1 MTGPQYPGQP
11 GPDDTPRDPG
21 QNPPPGQYGS
31 SPQGGQYGQ
40 NPPGGQYGGQQY
52 PPPPGGQY
60 GSNPQ
65 GGRYG
70 QNPQGGQYEAAPQ
83 YAGNYQQQPP
93 ASPKNGMGIAALIL
107 GIVSVLAFWTFG
119 FGILLGIVA
128 VILGVVGRNRAKRL
142 EATNKGVATTG
153 LVFGILGIIAGA
165 VFIALSVWVFNEVGV
180 QDLTNCLSNA
190 GGDQAAIEQCQQQ
203 FTSNLEDR
211 FSVTITPSP

>member
-21 QNPPPGQYGS
+21 QYPPPGQYGS
-31 SPQGGQYGQ
+31 SPQGGQYG
-40 NPPGGQYGGQQY
+40 GQY

-60 GSNPQ
+60 GS
-65 GGRYG
+65 G
-70 QNPQGGQYEAAPQ
+70 PQGGQYESAPQ
-83 YAGNYQQQPP
+83 YSGNYQQQPP

-107 GIVSVLAFWTFG
+107 GIISVLAFWTFG

-128 VILGVVGRNRAKRL
+128 VILGIVGRNRAKRL

-165 VFIALSVWVFNEVGV
+165 VFIALSVWVFNEVGG
-180 QDLTNCLSNA
+180 QDLTDCLSNA
-190 GGDQAAIEQCQQQ
+190 GGDQAAIEQCQQD

>member
-21 QNPPPGQYGS
+21 QYPPPGQYGQT
-31 SPQGGQYGQ
+31 PQGGQY
-40 NPPGGQYGGQQY
+40 
-52 PPPPGGQY
+52 PPPP
-60 GSNPQ
+60 
-65 GGRYG
+65 
-70 QNPQGGQYEAAPQ
+70 GGQYEAAPQ
-83 YAGNYQQQPP
+83 YAGGYQQQPP
-93 ASPKNGMGIAALIL
+93 ASPKNGVGIAALIL
-107 GIVSVLAFWTFG
+107 GIISVLAFWTFG

-128 VILGVVGRNRAKRL
+128 VILGIVGRNRAKRL

-165 VFIALSVWVFNEVGV
+165 VFIALSVWVFNEVGGR
-180 QDLTNCLSNA
+180 DLTDCLSNA
-190 GGDQAAIEQCQQQ
+190 GSDQAAIEQCQQD

>member
-21 QNPPPGQYGS
+21 QYPPPGQYGQT
-31 SPQGGQYGQ
+31 PQ
-40 NPPGGQYGGQQY
+40 
-52 PPPPGGQY
+52 GGQY
-60 GSNPQ
+60 GSNPP
-65 GGRYG
+65 GGQY
-70 QNPQGGQYEAAPQ
+70 PPPPGGQYEAAPQ
-83 YAGNYQQQPP
+83 YAGGYQQQPP

-107 GIVSVLAFWTFG
+107 GIISVLAFWTFG

-128 VILGVVGRNRAKRL
+128 VIIGIVGRNRAKRL

-165 VFIALSVWVFNEVGV
+165 VFIALSVWVFNEVGGR
-180 QDLTNCLSNA
+180 DLTDCLSNA
-190 GGDQAAIEQCQQQ
+190 GSDQAAIEQCQQD

>member
-21 QNPPPGQYGS
+21 QYPPPGQYGQT
-31 SPQGGQYGQ
+31 PQ
-40 NPPGGQYGGQQY
+40 
-52 PPPPGGQY
+52 GGQY
-60 GSNPQ
+60 GSNPP
-65 GGRYG
+65 GGQY
-70 QNPQGGQYEAAPQ
+70 PPPPGGQYEAAPQ
-83 YAGNYQQQPP
+83 YAGGYQQQPP

-107 GIVSVLAFWTFG
+107 GIISVLAFWTFG

-128 VILGVVGRNRAKRL
+128 VILGIVGRNRAKRL

-165 VFIALSVWVFNEVGV
+165 VFIALSVWVFNEVGGR
-180 QDLTNCLSNA
+180 DLTDCLSNA
-190 GGDQAAIEQCQQQ
+190 GSDQAAIEQCQQD

>member
-21 QNPPPGQYGS
+21 QYPPPGQYGS
-31 SPQGGQYGQ
+31 SPQGGQYGSSPQ
-40 NPPGGQYGGQQY
+40 GGQYGGQY

-60 GSNPQ
+60 GS
-65 GGRYG
+65 G
-70 QNPQGGQYEAAPQ
+70 PQGGQYESAPQ
-83 YAGNYQQQPP
+83 YSGGYQQQPP

-107 GIVSVLAFWTFG
+107 GIISVLAFWTFG

-128 VILGVVGRNRAKRL
+128 VILGIVGRNRAKRL

-165 VFIALSVWVFNEVGV
+165 VFIALSVWVFNEVGG
-180 QDLTNCLSNA
+180 QDLTDCLSNA
-190 GGDQAAIEQCQQQ
+190 GGDQAAIEQCQQD

>member
-21 QNPPPGQYGS
+21 QYPPPGQYGS
-31 SPQGGQYGQ
+31 SPQGGQYGSTPQ
-40 NPPGGQYGGQQY
+40 GGEYGSNPQGGQYGGQY

-60 GSNPQ
+60 ES
-65 GGRYG
+65 
-70 QNPQGGQYEAAPQ
+70 APQ
-83 YAGNYQQQPP
+83 YSGGYQQQPP

-107 GIVSVLAFWTFG
+107 GIISVLAFWTFG

-128 VILGVVGRNRAKRL
+128 VILGIVGRNRAKRL

-165 VFIALSVWVFNEVGV
+165 VFIALSVWVFNEVGG
-180 QDLTNCLSNA
+180 QDLTDCLSNA
-190 GGDQAAIEQCQQQ
+190 GGDQAAIEQCQQD

>member
-21 QNPPPGQYGS
+21 QYPPPGQYGQTPQGGQYGS
-31 SPQGGQYGQ
+31 TPQGGQYGSTPQGGQYGQ
-40 NPPGGQYGGQQY
+40 
-52 PPPPGGQY
+52 
-60 GSNPQ
+60 S
-65 GGRYG
+65 
-70 QNPQGGQYEAAPQ
+70 PQGGQYEAAPQ
-83 YAGNYQQQPP
+83 YAGGYQQQPP

-107 GIVSVLAFWTFG
+107 GIISVLAFWTFG

-128 VILGVVGRNRAKRL
+128 VILGIVGRNRAKRL

-165 VFIALSVWVFNEVGV
+165 VFIALSVWVFNEVGGR
-180 QDLTNCLSNA
+180 DLTDCLSNA
-190 GGDQAAIEQCQQQ
+190 GSDQAAIEQCQQD